1 MELIKG
7 DIRDQQA
14 IETAAK
20 DCDVILHTAAQTA
33 VTTSLVDPREDF
45 TTNSLGTFNVL
56 EAARKNNVKSLI
68 YCSTNKVYGHNV
80 NNIPIKESKTR
91 YDFEESFKKGVPV
104 DFSIDHC
111 EHTPYGASKLS
122 GDIYAQ
128 DYSCIYGIKCG
139 VFRMSCIYGTRQF
152 GVEDQ
157 GWVAWFVIASLL
169 NKPIT
174 IYGDGKQVRDV
185 LFVNDLINAYDLFLK
200 SNLKGGVFNTGGGP
214 SNTLSL
220 IELLEIIKT
229 KVGSIPELKYAGWST
244 I

>member
-1 MELIKG
+1 
-7 DIRDQQA
+7 
-14 IETAAK
+14 
-20 DCDVILHTAAQTA
+20 
-33 VTTSLVDPREDF
+33 
-45 TTNSLGTFNVL
+45 
-56 EAARKNNVKSLI
+56 
-68 YCSTNKVYGHNV
+68 
-80 NNIPIKESKTR
+80 
-91 YDFEESFKKGVPV
+91 
-104 DFSIDHC
+104 
-111 EHTPYGASKLS
+111 
-122 GDIYAQ
+122 
-128 DYSCIYGIKCG
+128 
-139 VFRMSCIYGTRQF
+139 MSCIYGTRQF

-229 KVGSIPELKYAGWST
+229 KVGSIPELKYAGWRPSDQKVFVSDIT
-244 I
+244 QLKKRLGWLPITKPEDGVSKIIDWSKKNINLLK